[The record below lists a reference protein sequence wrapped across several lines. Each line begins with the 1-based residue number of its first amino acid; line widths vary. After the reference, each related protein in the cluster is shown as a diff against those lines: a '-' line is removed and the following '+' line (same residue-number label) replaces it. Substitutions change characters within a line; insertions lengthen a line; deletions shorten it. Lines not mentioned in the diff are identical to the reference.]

1 MQVVLQGSLRHFP
14 AAELLTF
21 LCHRGQ
27 SGTLDLEAAGRKTRI
42 VFEADTVVR
51 AESNRFEDP
60 SEAVLDA
67 FEWMAGAFTLLDSA
81 VVPESAKRESLALQ
95 ALLDAAKKRAQAG
108 SLDPDGTLFRLVDDP
123 AGQQQVSLSG
133 DEFKLL
139 FRLSVPRTFRDL
151 ALDAGLPRNE
161 LAERLKK
168 FEQLGLVA
176 SIPVEPIAEPTAEP
190 TAPQRKL
197 TLPRKRTLVGSLTPD
212 DRPDSVYPLL
222 DTECTIGRASDNAIT
237 VPDGSV
243 SSKHAR
249 VLRTEEGFVIEDL
262 QSRNGTYVNGERVT
276 EGQRK
281 LSDGDLIRLGKVI
294 MTFNIARETK
304 AGETTQPEVR
314 LV

>member
-42 VFEADTVVR
+42 VFEADTIVR

-60 SEAVLDA
+60 FEAVLDA

-81 VVPESAKRESLALQ
+81 VVPEGAQRESLALQ
-95 ALLDAAKKRAQAG
+95 ALLDAAKKRAEAG
-108 SLDPDGTLFRLVDDP
+108 SLYPDGTLFRLVDDP
-123 AGQQQVSLSG
+123 AVQQQVSLTG
-133 DEFKLL
+133 DEFRLL
-139 FRLSVPRTFRDL
+139 FRLSAPRTFRDL
-151 ALDAGLPRNE
+151 AMDAGLPRQE
-161 LAERLKK
+161 LAGRLKK

-176 SIPVEPIAEPTAEP
+176 SIREDPPPADP
-190 TAPQRKL
+190 TAPQRKI
-197 TLPRKRTLVGSLTPD
+197 TMPRRRTLVGSLTPD

-222 DTECTIGRASDNAIT
+222 DAECSIGRASDNAIT

-276 EGQRK
+276 EGPRK

-294 MTFNIARETK
+294 MTFNLARETK
-304 AGETTQPEVR
+304 AGETTEPEMR